1 MEDAMNVWIYSVI
14 SVVIVSMLSLMGVFA
29 LILQG
34 DRLQRITLFLVSFAV
49 GGLLGDAFIHLI
61 PESFAHLGTKLSAS
75 LYVLTGILGFFVLE
89 KYVLWR
95 HFHVHAEDRKVKSV
109 VPMILLGDAVHNFID
124 GALIGASYIVSIPL
138 GVTTTLAVVL
148 HELPHEIGDFGVLVH
163 GGLPVKRALLLNFL
177 TALTAIVGTVASL
190 VVGPYVQGYA
200 ATVVPITAGGF
211 IYIAGADLIPELQDE
226 LSPWRSLLQLLLI
239 LCGLGIMLLLLLIG

>member
-1 MEDAMNVWIYSVI
+1 MNVWICSMI

-61 PESFAHLGTKLSAS
+61 PEAFTRLSSKLSAS
-75 LYVLTGILGFFVLE
+75 LYLLTGILGFFLLE

-124 GALIGASYIVSIPL
+124 GAVIGASYIVSIPL
-138 GVTTTLAVVL
+138 GLTTTLAVVL

-163 GGLPVKRALLLNFL
+163 GGLSVKRALLLNFL
-177 TALTAIVGTVASL
+177 TALTAIVGTAASL
-190 VVGPYVQGYA
+190 LVGPYLQGYA
-200 ATVVPITAGGF
+200 AAVVPITAGGF
-211 IYIAGADLIPELQDE
+211 IYIAGSDLIPELQDE
-226 LSPWRSLLQLLLI
+226 VTPWRSLLQTLFILCGVAIMVLLI
-239 LCGLGIMLLLLLIG
+239 LIG